1 MATRRKPPPDD
12 AERLAELERL
22 AHTART
28 KGVRE
33 ETETEQYLRRVDEH
47 LQSATVNLRRLR
59 DISAARDAL
68 KLVRQA
74 HNLVMDAQD
83 DAT

>member
-47 LQSATVNLRRLR
+47 G
-59 DISAARDAL
+59 AARRVASRTYSRPLASGLGLLPDAEPGT
-68 KLVRQA
+68 
-74 HNLVMDAQD
+74 DPC
-83 DAT
+83 